1 MELFCPE
8 NARTWVVGKRKVNI
22 EPLMGLG
29 CCEAYAKPQTS
40 TEHIIHKWQGYDRVG
55 QAIQETWN

>member
-8 NARTWVVGKRKVNI
+8 NARTWVVGKCKVNI
-22 EPLMGLG
+22 DPLMVLG

-40 TEHIIHKWQGYDRVG
+40 TAYIIHKGQGYDRVV
-55 QAIQETWN
+55 QAIQETCN